1 MIFFLIKHYKL
12 VSFHAMKSMTYCI
25 INRET
30 FLKLNEIVSLNLK
43 LYLTRTLE
51 LLDRRPSCIGGALS

>member
-12 VSFHAMKSMTYCI
+12 VSFHAMKSMIYCI

-43 LYLTRTLE
+43 LYLLHY
-51 LLDRRPSCIGGALS
+51 SKHIHWNF